1 MIQITKTI
9 LKYCRRMPFIASLIL
24 LAACDSSS
32 LAQNAAIDEKKSSEH
47 VKIDRFT
54 IPTTLQ
60 TWASDETPTLGNNEL
75 SIVPDIQN
83 DLSRFIKNRADPIAA
98 VMLVSVKTGKVLAM
112 AQGRAPENWGGT
124 THTALHNAFPA
135 ASLFKTVVSAAAFE
149 TIDVNPKR
157 KVGLMGGCGEV
168 NARGVW
174 MRKDVS
180 GRRFKLSL
188 RRAYGNSCNDFFAKM
203 AVNDVGLGPILN
215 MSKRLGWNNHKI
227 PADFEIPTSPMKEP
241 NPITSS
247 VHTIGRFAAG
257 FGYVGMSV
265 AHAAW
270 QTLAIANDGVAKP
283 LSLLKKSSDASSSNQ
298 SQVVISEATAQKI
311 RSIMDATVLG
321 GTATSAFRRG
331 KYRSMRFDVGGKTGT
346 LTGNY
351 PDGITTW
358 FAGVYPIEQPEVVVA
373 AVTVLDKL
381 WHFKAPNLAAEAL
394 WSYKSWARK
403 QAKVASSRLNQDS
416 EKN

>member
-1 MIQITKTI
+1 ML
-9 LKYCRRMPFIASLIL
+9 LKYCRRMPLIASAIL
-24 LAACDSSS
+24 LVACDSLS
-32 LAQNAAIDEKKSSEH
+32 LAQNATANEIEPPKPVETERIK
-47 VKIDRFT
+47 
-54 IPTTLQ
+54 IPTTLT
-60 TWASDETPTLGNNEL
+60 TWASDEVPTLDSHEL
-75 SIVPDIQN
+75 TIIPDIQN

-112 AQGRAPENWGGT
+112 AQGRAPESWGGT
-124 THTALHNAFPA
+124 NHTALHNAFPA
-135 ASLFKTVVSAAAFE
+135 ASLFKTVVTAAAFE

-174 MRKDVS
+174 MRKDVR

-188 RRAYGNSCNDFFAKM
+188 RRAYGSSCNDFFAKM
-203 AVNDVGLGPILN
+203 AVNDIGLGPILN
-215 MSKRLGWNNHKI
+215 MSKRLGWNNYQI
-227 PADFEIPTSPMKEP
+227 PADFEIPISPMKEP

-257 FGYVGMSV
+257 FGYVGMTV

-270 QTLAIANDGVAKP
+270 QTLAIANNGLAKP
-283 LSLLKKSSDASSSNQ
+283 LSLLKSSPQTETSAQ
-298 SQVVISEATAQKI
+298 PEVLISEATAQKI

-358 FAGVYPIEQPEVVVA
+358 FAGVYPLEQPEVVVA

-394 WSYKSWARK
+394 WAYKSWTRK
-403 QAKVASSRLNQDS
+403 QAKIASSKS
-416 EKN
+416 KKETEKN